1 MSFVATAAI
10 ISIASAA
17 YSFYGQQQQAKA
29 AESTANYNASIQRDQ
44 ATRENQVNTENL
56 RRKTRENNRLLAQVR
71 ASTAAKG
78 LSNQGTPLAVLGET
92 AFQLEREIN
101 DLSYEASTRYQSHV
115 QGAKMSIWEGQQ
127 TSSAIRTSATAGLIK
142 GSTSTT
148 TGYLQAT
155 GKIQ

>member
-1 MSFVATAAI
+1 MAAI
-10 ISIASAA
+10 TSAVIAGAGVA
-17 YSFYGQQQQAKA
+17 MSFYGQRQQAKA

-44 ATRENQVNTENL
+44 ATRENQVSAENL

-101 DLSYEASTRYQSHV
+101 DLSYEAATRYQSLA
-115 QGAKMSIWEGQQ
+115 QGARMTTWEGQQ
-127 TSSAIRTSATAGLIK
+127 TASAIRTSATAGLIK
-142 GSTSTT
+142 GAASTT

-155 GKIQ
+155 GKIN

>member
-1 MSFVATAAI
+1 MAAI
-10 ISIASAA
+10 TSAVIAGAGVA
-17 YSFYGQQQQAKA
+17 MSFYGQHQQAKA
-29 AESTANYNASIQRDQ
+29 AESTARYNASIQRDQ
-44 ATRENQVNTENL
+44 ATRENMVNAENL

-71 ASTAAKG
+71 ANTAAKG
-78 LSNQGTPLAVLGET
+78 LSNVGTPLAVLGET

-101 DLSYEASTRYQSHV
+101 DLSYEASTRYQSLA

-127 TSSAIRTSATAGLIK
+127 TSSAIKTAATAGLLK
-142 GSTSTT
+142 GAGSTT